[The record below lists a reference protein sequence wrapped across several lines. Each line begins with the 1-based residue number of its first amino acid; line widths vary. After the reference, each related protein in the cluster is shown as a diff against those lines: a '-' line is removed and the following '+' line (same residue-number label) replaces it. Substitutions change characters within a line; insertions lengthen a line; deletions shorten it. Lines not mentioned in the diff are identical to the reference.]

1 MPSGRSRPNAKPW
14 QPRGAAGNQCIVC
27 TVIVSTTPGDSW
39 PLLLA
44 ANRDERL
51 DRAWEPPGRHWP
63 AHPTVVGPR
72 DVPGGGSWLAVSD
85 RGVVAAVLNRV
96 GSLGPAPGKR
106 SRGELPLLAVLE
118 GDAEAAARAV
128 AGTDAGCYRSY
139 NMIVADRDRA
149 FFLCGLG
156 YGHAEITPLEPGI
169 HMVATA
175 GPDDMTI
182 PRIAR
187 HLPRFQSAATPM
199 PPDWGSWAAL
209 LSDRSLPAGSELNI
223 PPRSG
228 FGTTNASLVGLPADR
243 DAPANWVFAAGP
255 PDRTP
260 FDGVALAPAA

>member
-1 MPSGRSRPNAKPW
+1 M
-14 QPRGAAGNQCIVC
+14 C
-27 TVIVSTTPGDSW
+27 TVIVSTTPGEPW

-63 AHPTVVGPR
+63 AHPHVVGPR
-72 DVPGGGSWLAVSD
+72 DVPGGGSWLGVSD
-85 RGVVAAVLNRV
+85 GGVVAAVLNRV

-106 SRGELPLLAVLE
+106 SRGELPLLALAE
-118 GDAEAAARAV
+118 PDAAAAARAV
-128 AGTDAGCYRSY
+128 SATDAGRYRSY
-139 NMIVADRDRA
+139 NMIVADRGRA
-149 FFLCGLG
+149 FYLCGLG

-187 HLPRFQSAATPM
+187 HLPRFQTAATPF
-199 PPDWGSWAAL
+199 PPDWGSWTAL

-243 DAPANWVFAAGP
+243 ALPANWVFAAGP
-255 PDRTP
+255 PDRVP
-260 FDGVALAPAA
+260 FDRVDLAPAA